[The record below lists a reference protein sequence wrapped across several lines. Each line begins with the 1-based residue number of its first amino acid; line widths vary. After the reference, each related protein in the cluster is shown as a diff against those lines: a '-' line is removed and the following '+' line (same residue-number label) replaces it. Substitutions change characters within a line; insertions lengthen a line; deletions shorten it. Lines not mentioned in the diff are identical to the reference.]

1 MAFIRSPVFI
11 NSTVVLFY
19 AASARLW
26 RGCGINPAGRPFAF
40 SQSAVRP
47 ERYSGFISKQ
57 EAAMSTIRYGCFF
70 SYAHGRHPHMIKFK
84 NDLAEALKCYLEPHF
99 DNESELFIDTEQL
112 GGRR

>member
-1 MAFIRSPVFI
+1 
-11 NSTVVLFY
+11 
-19 AASARLW
+19 
-26 RGCGINPAGRPFAF
+26 
-40 SQSAVRP
+40 
-47 ERYSGFISKQ
+47 
-57 EAAMSTIRYGCFF
+57 MSTIRYGCFF